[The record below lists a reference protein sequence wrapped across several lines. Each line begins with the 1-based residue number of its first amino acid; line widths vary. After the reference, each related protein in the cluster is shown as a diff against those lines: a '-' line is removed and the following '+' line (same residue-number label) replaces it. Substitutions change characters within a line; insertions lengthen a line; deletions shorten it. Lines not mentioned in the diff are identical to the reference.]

1 MNFKFALSLLSVG
14 AIGAFANTINWTLDN
29 AGLVEN
35 DPIKG
40 HESSNWQYVFLTN
53 DGGTLSDNGGS
64 NNTYLET
71 FDSSDG
77 TNQGTWTDGL
87 TTSTDY
93 VVALWDGVTTG
104 QYYAVKDRDNQ
115 YVTVNSDQF
124 STGFNAT
131 GPIQSGETAL
141 KTITDNL
148 ASGTYTAAAVP
159 EPATAAL
166 AFVGV
171 AMLIRRRK

>member
-29 AGLVEN
+29 AGLVGR

-53 DGGTLSDNGGS
+53 DGGTLSNNSGS
-64 NNTYLET
+64 NTYLER
-71 FDSSDG
+71 FDSTDG

-87 TTSTDY
+87 NTSTDY
-93 VVALWDGVTTG
+93 VVALWDGVTAG
-104 QYYAVKDRDNQ
+104 QYYAVKDSDNK
-115 YVTVNSDQF
+115 YVTVNSNQF
-124 STGFNAT
+124 SMGFNQT
-131 GPIQSGETAL
+131 GPIQSGEAAL

>member
-93 VVALWDGVTTG
+93 VVALWDGGTAG
-104 QYYAVKDRDNQ
+104 QYYAVKDSNNQ
-115 YVTVNSDQF
+115 YVTVKSDLF
-124 STGFNAT
+124 STGWNAT
-131 GPIQSGETAL
+131 GPKSGVIEL
-141 KTITDNL
+141 GTITENL
-148 ASGTYTAAAVP
+148 ANGTYTAAAVP

>member
-14 AIGAFANTINWTLDN
+14 AIGAFANTINWTIDN
-29 AGLVEN
+29 AELVSQS
-35 DPIKG
+35 PISG
-40 HESSNWQYVFLTN
+40 NPTANWQYVFLTN

-77 TNQGTWTDGL
+77 TNQGTWTDRL

-93 VVALWDGVTTG
+93 VVALWDGVSAG
-104 QYYAVKDRDNQ
+104 QYYAVKDSDNK
-115 YVTVNSDQF
+115 YVTVNSNQF
-124 STGFNAT
+124 STGFNQT
-131 GPIQSGETAL
+131 GPIQSGEAAL

>member
-1 MNFKFALSLLSVG
+1 MNFKFALSILSVG
-14 AIGAFANTINWTLDN
+14 AIGAFANTIDWTIDN
-29 AGLVEN
+29 AGLVGR

-53 DGGTLSDNGGS
+53 DGGTLSNHGGS
-64 NNTYLET
+64 NTYLET
-71 FDSSDG
+71 FDSTDG

-93 VVALWDGVTTG
+93 VVALWDGVTAG
-104 QYYAVKDRDNQ
+104 QYYAVKNGNN

-124 STGFNAT
+124 SDGFNAT
-131 GPIQSGETAL
+131 GPIQSGEAAL

-148 ASGTYTAAAVP
+148 ASGAYTAAAVP